1 MKHRLMSATTTTAT
15 LLLLF
20 GCGDSSSGYGKRGDA
35 TKAARTIE
43 IRQVDPYAFDPAS
56 LDVKP
61 GETVTFKVTNT
72 GAQLHEFV
80 LGDAKVQD
88 DHEKEMK
95 DMAPENMKMADTA
108 NAVDVDPG
116 ETKELTWTFPK
127 KGTVIFGCHVP
138 QHYAGGMKGTITVS

>member
-1 MKHRLMSATTTTAT
+1 
-15 LLLLF
+15 
-20 GCGDSSSGYGKRGDA
+20 
-35 TKAARTIE
+35 
-43 IRQVDPYAFDPAS
+43 
-56 LDVKP
+56 
-61 GETVTFKVTNT
+61 VTNT
-72 GAQLHEFV
+72 GTQLHEFV